1 MTQRDTLIPETLAAE
16 QLAVAVATLRRWRQK
31 GRGPR
36 FVKVGAAVRYD
47 ADELRAYIERNTRTS
62 TRDVGTGLAE

>member
-1 MTQRDTLIPETLAAE
+1 VLTQRDTLIPETLAAE

-36 FVKVGAAVRYD
+36 FVKIGAAVRYN
-47 ADELRAYIERNTRTS
+47 ADDLRAFIERNTRHS
-62 TRDVGTGLAE
+62 TRDGGAR